1 MVKYNHLIFDIDGT
15 LVDNERAILLTWQ
28 EALEELLGKHYE
40 LEELQFVLGSPGIT
54 SMERLGV
61 AELEQAFRRWGNI
74 FKSHREDIRL
84 FDGIQELITTLYQ
97 QGVRLGIVTSRLRTE
112 LNNDNALGEII
123 GYFSTVICVTDAPHP
138 KPHAAPLLAYMQKEC
153 ATPSETLYIGDSDY
167 DCQCAANA
175 GVDFVRALWDK
186 TASSTSYAEPTA
198 LEPADILRVTGM
210 MKD

>member
-40 LEELQFVLGSPGIT
+40 LEELQFVLGSPGII
-54 SMERLGV
+54 SMERLGI

-97 QGVRLGIVTSRLRTE
+97 QGIRLGIVTSRLRTE

-175 GVDFVRALWDK
+175 GVDFVRALWGK